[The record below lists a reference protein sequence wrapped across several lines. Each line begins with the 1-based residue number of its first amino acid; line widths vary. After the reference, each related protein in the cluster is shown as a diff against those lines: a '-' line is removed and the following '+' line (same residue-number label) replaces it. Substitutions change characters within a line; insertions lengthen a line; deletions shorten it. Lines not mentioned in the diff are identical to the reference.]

1 MTVSSPPAGTAGS
14 TDDGAGSPADPSC
27 YDPWH
32 AILERIDDAAALASL
47 DPDIHCLLR
56 APERVLEVS
65 VPVKMDDGHVEVF
78 TGWRIHHDT
87 SRGPAKGGIRF
98 HPALQA
104 REISA
109 LAADMTLKTAVV
121 DIPFGGGKG
130 GVRCDPRQMS
140 DGELERMTRRY
151 TYEIASFLGPER
163 DIPAPDVNTDERVMA
178 WLLDTLDMLEGRSI
192 PAVVTGKP
200 LSVGGMPLHSGA
212 TASGVVRC
220 VRSVF
225 SAKEME
231 LAGARAVVQG
241 FGKVGGPLVF
251 LLASAGM
258 RVVAVSDI
266 GGAIHNPGGI
276 DAGALADHV
285 TRTGSVVGFEGAS
298 VIGADELWGIEAELI
313 VPAALEG
320 AIDVPAAKALKA
332 SVVVE
337 AANGPTT
344 PEADAILA
352 ERGVTVV
359 PDILANAGGVTASYF
374 EWAQSRQGYPW
385 DEDLVATRLAR
396 TIDDA
401 FREVWDRSRQM
412 DISMRR
418 AAGVVAIDRLAA
430 AISARGLFP

>member
-1 MTVSSPPAGTAGS
+1 MPANSSGPTS
-14 TDDGAGSPADPSC
+14 SGASS
-27 YDPWH
+27 YDPWG
-32 AILERIDDAAALASL
+32 AILERIDDAAALSSL
-47 DPDIHCLLR
+47 DPNIHCLLR
-56 APERVLEVS
+56 VPERILEVS
-65 VPVKMDDGHVEVF
+65 VPVRMDDGHTEVF

-121 DIPFGGGKG
+121 NIPFGGGKG
-130 GVRCDPRQMS
+130 GVRCDPRRMS
-140 DGELERMTRRY
+140 AAELERMTRRY

-200 LSVGGMPLHSGA
+200 LAVGGMPLHSGA

-225 SAKEME
+225 TAKQMDI
-231 LAGARAVVQG
+231 AGARAVVQG

-276 DAGALADHV
+276 DAGALSDHV
-285 TRTGSVVGFEGAS
+285 TRTGSVAGFEGATPLDS
-298 VIGADELWGIEAELI
+298 AELWAVGAELV

-320 AIDVPAAKALKA
+320 AIDASAAQVLTAP
-332 SVVVE
+332 VVVE

-344 PEADAILA
+344 PAADEILA
-352 ERGVTVV
+352 DRQVTVV

-374 EWAQSRQGYPW
+374 EWAQSRQGYAW
-385 DEDLVATRLAR
+385 DEEVVATRLAR

-401 FREVWDRSRQM
+401 FVEVWDRSQKM
-412 DISMRR
+412 GISMRR
-418 AAGVVAIDRLAA
+418 AAGVVAVDRLAA

>member
-1 MTVSSPPAGTAGS
+1 
-14 TDDGAGSPADPSC
+14 
-27 YDPWH
+27 
-32 AILERIDDAAALASL
+32 
-47 DPDIHCLLR
+47 
-56 APERVLEVS
+56 
-65 VPVKMDDGHVEVF
+65 
-78 TGWRIHHDT
+78 
-87 SRGPAKGGIRF
+87 
-98 HPALQA
+98 
-104 REISA
+104 

-130 GVRCDPRQMS
+130 GVRCDPREMS

-200 LSVGGMPLHSGA
+200 LAVGGMPLHSGA

-266 GGAIHNPGGI
+266 GGGIHNPGGI
-276 DAGALADHV
+276 DGGALADHV
-285 TRTGSVVGFEGAS
+285 SRTGSVVGFEGATF
-298 VIGADELWGIEAELI
+298 IEGDELWGIEAELI

-320 AIDVPAAKALKA
+320 AIDVPAAKDLKA

-352 ERGVTVV
+352 ARGVTVV

-401 FREVWDRSRQM
+401 FREVWDRSVLM